1 MKIGQTPLEHQA
13 DIISSMSDVLAKRFF
28 RYAKLNDEI
37 ESTDVL
43 TDLSKSIGYLTV
55 VSNSVEKT
63 FKQEKRLKRIEDQMK
78 DLPLNMQ
85 MFNKPEEMQV
95 KYR

>member
-13 DIISSMSDVLAKRFF
+13 DIISSMTDVLAKRFF
-28 RYAKLNDEI
+28 RYAKNEEE